1 MPAKRP
7 PNFTSAIV
15 VSHGP
20 ADKAYIKARVDDGNE
35 IYLYP
40 DDSET
45 VDLKKIP
52 VGEMVEIRNLAF
64 VDTVGPT
71 KYKANAQHI
80 NLQNEKTKSIFS
92 LSVKKQSLSVKNKT
106 TKRPRF
112 SVPSQ
117 ISVAHSSYRYNAIVA
132 LADKIYGNKTTSL
145 GRMAGDMIDFYLT
158 HKHEEV
164 QAALREKTEWEKQLG
179 EGN

>member
-1 MPAKRP
+1 MPTKRP
-7 PNFTSAIV
+7 PVFTSAVI

-20 ADKAYIKARVDDGNE
+20 ADKAYVKARVDDNNE

-45 VDLKKIP
+45 VDVKRIP
-52 VGEMVEIRNLAF
+52 VGENVEIRNLAF

-80 NLQNEKTKSIFS
+80 DLQNEKTKSIFS
-92 LSVKKQSLSVKNKT
+92 LSVKKCSASVKSKKS
-106 TKRPRF
+106 KRLRF
-112 SVPSQ
+112 FVPNQ
-117 ISVAHSSYRYNAIVA
+117 ISVAHSDYRYNAIVA
-132 LADKIYGNKTTSL
+132 LADKIYGNKTTSPN
-145 GRMAGDMIDFYLT
+145 RMAGDMIDFYLA

-164 QAALREKTEWEKQLG
+164 QAALREKAEWEQQSKASD
-179 EGN
+179 